1 MIRLLALLVSLAFGS
16 LVTLAQEDA
25 LAPAAAVSDGVP
37 LGAFAATAP
46 EAILS
51 AKVFRDEIA
60 KGIVEEAK
68 KSTKLSA
75 GEKRRIERVMRG
87 GWFQESRKQAII
99 TSVVQQL
106 HAEQAIVVT
115 PDGVQAAVDWEN
127 VLSIVAKLIPLIVQ
141 LISLFGGGA
150 WMMVPWIVWH
160 CIVRGKYRVWSAD
173 ERLFGG

>member
-25 LAPAAAVSDGVP
+25 LSPAAAVSDGVP

-99 TSVVQQL
+99 TSVVQHL
-106 HAEQAIVVT
+106 HTEQAIVVM
-115 PDGVQAAVDWEN
+115 PEGVQAAIDWDN
-127 VLSIVAKLIPLIVQ
+127 VLEIVGKLIPLILQ
-141 LISLFGGGA
+141 LVSLFGAAGQVFG
-150 WMMVPWIVWH
+150 VFLVWR
-160 CIVRGKYRVWSAD
+160 CYTWLRNILQWKVDSQPV
-173 ERLFGG
+173 L